1 MGKGQSVASSAWGF
15 GSTAGRVPKVASSSD
30 LCRVRLGGVQAWDRS
45 NARGA
50 DGRWESK
57 EGRLTLQFIAYTSH
71 GASYV

>member
-1 MGKGQSVASSAWGF
+1 M
-15 GSTAGRVPKVASSSD
+15 
-30 LCRVRLGGVQAWDRS
+30 GGVQAWDRS

-71 GASYV
+71 GASYVYISAPLWPPPTPAMFVVPGRVTADKTK